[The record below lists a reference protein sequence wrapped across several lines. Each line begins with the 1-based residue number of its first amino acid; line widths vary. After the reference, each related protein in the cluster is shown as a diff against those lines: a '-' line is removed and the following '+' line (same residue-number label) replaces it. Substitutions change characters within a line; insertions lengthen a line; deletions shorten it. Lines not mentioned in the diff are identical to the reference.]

1 MKSVSVFGFTIL
13 YQRDYKSLL
22 DKLGLFEREYQQA
35 LNFLTSLEQSDYKLL
50 PKENANEA
58 SPLMQRLM
66 SFQKTIAKLIS
77 SGDEVR
83 WHDAGM
89 AKFNDILTHNFDD
102 QQALYDQIVVE
113 LSKYVNANQAALFL
127 IEDLEK
133 QDSLVRMEACYAYDR
148 KKFLNRSFPRDEN
161 LVGQSILERNTIF
174 MTNVPQFYTR
184 ITSGLGEATP
194 GCILIV
200 PLFNE
205 TDVVGAIELASF
217 KKFTNKEIKFV
228 ETLGKSITASIY
240 KMRQTQDLK
249 VLFKKSEQAQSEI
262 RQKEEEIRQQMEEL
276 QATNEEMSRKSKELT
291 RLGNE
296 LETKNVE
303 IELIRKQEKELL
315 ESKLEAQKHSYELII
330 NRLKSKLQQQ
340 NQPYPLTIS
349 K

>member
-13 YQRDYKSLL
+13 YQREHKSLL
-22 DKLGLFEREYQQA
+22 DKLGVFEREYQQA
-35 LNFLTSLEQSDYKLL
+35 LNFLTALEQSDYKML
-50 PKENANEA
+50 PAKNSEEA
-58 SPLMQRLM
+58 SPLMQRLT
-66 SFQKTIAKLIS
+66 SFQQTISNLIS
-77 SGDEVR
+77 SGEEVR

-89 AKFNDILTHNFDD
+89 AKFNEILTNNFDN

-113 LSKYVNANQAALFL
+113 LSKYIHANQAALFL

-133 QDSLVRMEACYAYDR
+133 EDAMVRMEACYAYDR
-148 KKFLNRSFPRDEN
+148 KKYLDKSFSKDEN

-217 KKFTNKEIKFV
+217 KIFTKKEIKFV
-228 ETLGKSITASIY
+228 EALSKSITASIY
-240 KMRQTQDLK
+240 KMRQTQDLQ
-249 VLFKKSEQAQSEI
+249 VLFKKSEEAQSEV

-276 QATNEEMSRKSKELT
+276 QATNEEMSRKSRELT

-296 LETKNVE
+296 LEIKNVE
-303 IELIRKQEKELL
+303 IEHIRKQEKELL

-330 NRLKSKLQQQ
+330 NRLKTKLQQ
-340 NQPYPLTIS
+340 NQPFPLTIS